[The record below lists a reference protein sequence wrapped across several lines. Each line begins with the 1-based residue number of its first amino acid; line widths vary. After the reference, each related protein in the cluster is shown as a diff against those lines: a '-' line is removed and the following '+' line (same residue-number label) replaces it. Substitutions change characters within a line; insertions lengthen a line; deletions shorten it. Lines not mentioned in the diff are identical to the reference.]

1 MFVVLCNNFLL
12 QNTCSQE
19 KLPLE
24 ELKFGRSFT
33 DHMLEIDWDA
43 VNGWHTPKISPYHF
57 FSISPA
63 ATALHYGIEVR
74 GACTVTLTLS
84 TSFYIIF

>member
-1 MFVVLCNNFLL
+1 M
-12 QNTCSQE
+12 
-19 KLPLE
+19 E

-43 VNGWHTPKISPYHF
+43 VNGWHKPKISPYHF

-74 GACTVTLTLS
+74 GANNFAQTLS
-84 TSFYIIF
+84 TWAKLHHYVIFHSASKA